1 MFTCARVCTH
11 ACLYTHVCARINVYI
26 CMCVHAHTALCARM
40 NVYTSKCMCA
50 GAHFMYGFMF
60 TCVCEWCTQVCV
72 GMGNRELQGITGS
85 PCEGTCAQHVD
96 IQKGPSFQLSKIQP
110 VRQPGNEEAPGS
122 FQLGGDEPRLLSGL
136 SVLVDISLFG
146 SCIRPLRWLQSCSG
160 SESSNMWDKTHVPV
174 SHRVR
179 GRARG

>member
-1 MFTCARVCTH
+1 MFTRANVCVQVRTS
-11 ACLYTHVCARINVYI
+11 
-26 CMCVHAHTALCARM
+26 CMVLCSR
-40 NVYTSKCMCA
+40 
-50 GAHFMYGFMF
+50 
-60 TCVCEWCTQVCV
+60 VCEWCTQLCV
-72 GMGNRELQGITGS
+72 GTGNTELQGITGS

-96 IQKGPSFQLSKIQP
+96 FQKGPSFQLSKIQP

-146 SCIRPLRWLQSCSG
+146 SCIRPLPWLQPCSG
-160 SESSNMWDKTHVPV
+160 SESSNMSDKTHVPV